1 MVLFV
6 LTSII
11 VSYLVVLVVL
21 LLLVVNVFFRL
32 KILKSYNKLKNN
44 KIEFQPG
51 MITNIEKAKAF
62 FKSNYPE
69 QADDLIS
76 FVRQLR
82 RLFLYSFAGLIV
94 IVTIFLVV
102 YLNK

>member
-1 MVLFV
+1 MV
-6 LTSII
+6 
-11 VSYLVVLVVL
+11 
-21 LLLVVNVFFRL
+21 
-32 KILKSYNKLKNN
+32 
-44 KIEFQPG
+44 
-51 MITNIEKAKAF
+51 TNIEKAETF
-62 FKSNYPE
+62 FKSNYPK

-82 RLFLYSFAGLIV
+82 RLFIYSFAGLIV